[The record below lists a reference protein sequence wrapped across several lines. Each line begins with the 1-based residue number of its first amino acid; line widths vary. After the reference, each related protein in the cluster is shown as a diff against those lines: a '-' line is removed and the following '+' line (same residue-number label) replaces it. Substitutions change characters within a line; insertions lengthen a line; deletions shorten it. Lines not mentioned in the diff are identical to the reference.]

1 MVRAGAISVETEQSK
16 TKRYPEDVCHSFTPV
31 YMPIDYAFLTWKQRR
46 ASPQA
51 FFLRKV
57 IAVGRSLG
65 TPLPSNDL
73 ISELTKLAVE
83 QRWGDRS
90 RYEQRTNERTNESTK
105 ESMNEQ
111 NIHIH
116 FGRHHP
122 HQCRNKVQKFDL
134 LQQNK
139 SCHSLSDTTQPTVAP
154 ANHSKV

>member
-1 MVRAGAISVETEQSK
+1 MPFVYSSVHAKRLYFSNLK
-16 TKRYPEDVCHSFTPV
+16 TTSSFAAS
-31 YMPIDYAFLTWKQRR
+31 ILLTKGH
-46 ASPQA
+46 
-51 FFLRKV
+51 
-57 IAVGRSLG
+57 AVGRSLG